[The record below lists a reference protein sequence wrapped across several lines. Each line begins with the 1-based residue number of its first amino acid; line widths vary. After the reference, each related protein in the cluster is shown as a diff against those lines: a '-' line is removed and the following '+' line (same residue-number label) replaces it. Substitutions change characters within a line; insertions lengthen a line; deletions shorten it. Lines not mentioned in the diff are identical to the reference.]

1 MRVVQATKFG
11 GPEVLVPSEAAE
23 PVAGPSQVVVEVSVA
38 PVLFLDTQI
47 RSGSAR
53 AWFPATPP
61 YVPGRGVAGAV
72 SSVGAGV
79 DPDWVGCRV
88 VADTADGGYLERAV
102 VAVEGL
108 IAVPEGLGMAEAA
121 ALLHDGRTAVSL
133 IGQAHLRAGERV
145 LVLGAGGGLG
155 SLLVQL
161 AHRAG
166 ARVIGA
172 ARGRQKL
179 DLAEQLGADA
189 VVDYSQSGWLEQVLT
204 DTGGAGA
211 DMVFDGVGGE
221 IGRTAFAVTAH
232 GGRFSAH
239 GTPGGGFASIDL
251 QEAGRRDITVRGI
264 EHVQFA
270 PADAR
275 RITEWAMSE
284 AAAGRIRPV
293 IGQTFPLEQAADAH
307 RAIEARDVI
316 GKTLLVI

>member
-1 MRVVQATKFG
+1 
-11 GPEVLVPSEAAE
+11 
-23 PVAGPSQVVVEVSVA
+23 VVVEVSVA

-232 GGRFSAH
+232 GGRFSA
-239 GTPGGGFASIDL
+239 GRRVRVDRPPGGRT
-251 QEAGRRDITVRGI
+251 AGHNRARDRARAVCARG
-264 EHVQFA
+264 
-270 PADAR
+270 R
-275 RITEWAMSE
+275 
-284 AAAGRIRPV
+284 
-293 IGQTFPLEQAADAH
+293 QAAH
-307 RAIEARDVI
+307 
-316 GKTLLVI
+316 